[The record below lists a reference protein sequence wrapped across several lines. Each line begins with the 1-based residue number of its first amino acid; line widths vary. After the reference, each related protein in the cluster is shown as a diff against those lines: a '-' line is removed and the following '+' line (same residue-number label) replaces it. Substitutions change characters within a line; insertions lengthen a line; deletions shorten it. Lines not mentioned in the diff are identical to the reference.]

1 MDTYSVHLWNLE
13 CIITQKGTT
22 FFSQLHKEEI
32 ETVNIDGTRF
42 IIDGMYVT
50 LLVGVGVAYQG
61 IKPFSKKNP
70 TWLS

>member
-22 FFSQLHKEEI
+22 SLFSQLHKEEI

-50 LLVGVGVAYQG
+50 C
-61 IKPFSKKNP
+61 
-70 TWLS
+70 W